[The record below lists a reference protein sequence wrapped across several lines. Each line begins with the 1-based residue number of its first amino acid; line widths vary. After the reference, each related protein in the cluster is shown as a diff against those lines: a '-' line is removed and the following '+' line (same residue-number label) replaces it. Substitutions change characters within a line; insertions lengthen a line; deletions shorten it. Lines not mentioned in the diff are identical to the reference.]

1 MELFNNT
8 ECSKVQANHPLIALH
23 FYSQFIF
30 ISSLFRSIYFHLAF
44 PLLCPFSFA
53 RLRVTLWL
61 RVLFGLFYC
70 FSQLYVHSLL
80 PGSVFLS
87 GFRRILDLFT
97 VFLCFM
103 SIFSCPIPYFSLAS
117 GEFWTF
123 FLFFSALCPF
133 SPAWFRVTLWLHVLF
148 GLFYCFSV
156 LYVHFLLPGSVFL
169 SGFRMF
175 LDIFTVFLSFMSIF
189 SCPVPYFLLVSGCFW
204 TFLLLFCA
212 LCPFSPARFR
222 ISLWLPENFG
232 LFSCFSRLY
241 VHFLLPGS
249 VLLSGFMFFL
259 DFFTA
264 FLCFMSIF
272 SCPVPYFSLA
282 SGCFWTFLLFFSALC
297 PFSPA
302 RFRISFWFP
311 DVFGLFYCFSQ
322 LYVHFLNSIY
332 SSFRISFW
340 LPENFGLFYCFSCPY
355 VHFYL
360 LGSVFPFWLPENF
373 GLFSWFSRLYIHME
387 EYRSLKTAMNSEGSG
402 LQRVRKSQDCDEFG
416 CLRTS
421 MSSEGSRLR

>member
-1 MELFNNT
+1 MESVPYVELFNNT

-70 FSQLYVHSLL
+70 FSPLYVHSLL

-189 SCPVPYFLLVSGCFW
+189 SCPVPYF
-204 TFLLLFCA
+204 
-212 LCPFSPARFR
+212 
-222 ISLWLPENFG
+222 
-232 LFSCFSRLY
+232 
-241 VHFLLPGS
+241 
-249 VLLSGFMFFL
+249 
-259 DFFTA
+259 
-264 FLCFMSIF
+264 
-272 SCPVPYFSLA
+272 SLA
-282 SGCFWTFLLFFSALC
+282 S
-297 PFSPA
+297 
-302 RFRISFWFP
+302 RSF
-311 DVFGLFYCFSQ
+311 
-322 LYVHFLNSIY
+322 
-332 SSFRISFW
+332 
-340 LPENFGLFYCFSCPY
+340 
-355 VHFYL
+355 
-360 LGSVFPFWLPENF
+360 
-373 GLFSWFSRLYIHME
+373 
-387 EYRSLKTAMNSEGSG
+387 
-402 LQRVRKSQDCDEFG
+402 
-416 CLRTS
+416 
-421 MSSEGSRLR
+421 

>member
-1 MELFNNT
+1 MESVPYVELFNNT

-169 SGFRMF
+169 SGFTFF
-175 LDIFTVFLSFMSIF
+175 LNFFTAFLYFMSIF
-189 SCPVPYFLLVSGCFW
+189 SCPVPSFPLASGEFW
-204 TFLLLFCA
+204 TFSCFFCA
-212 LCPFSPARFR
+212 LCPFSPALFR
-222 ISLWLPENFG
+222 IAFWL
-232 LFSCFSRLY
+232 
-241 VHFLLPGS
+241 
-249 VLLSGFMFFL
+249 
-259 DFFTA
+259 
-264 FLCFMSIF
+264 
-272 SCPVPYFSLA
+272 
-282 SGCFWTFLLFFSALC
+282 
-297 PFSPA
+297 
-302 RFRISFWFP
+302 P
-311 DVFGLFYCFSQ
+311 DVFGLFYCFSRPYVHFHLLSSVFLSSFTFILDFFPCFSL
-322 LYVHFLNSIY
+322 LYVHF
-332 SSFRISFW
+332 
-340 LPENFGLFYCFSCPY
+340 
-355 VHFYL
+355 HL
-360 LGSVFPFWLPENF
+360 LSSVFPSGFTFILDFFPCF
-373 GLFSWFSRLYIHME
+373 SLFYIHME
-387 EYRSLKTAMNSEGSG
+387 EYRSLRTA
-402 LQRVRKSQDCDEFG
+402 K
-416 CLRTS
+416 
-421 MSSEGSRLR
+421 SSEVSRLR

>member
-1 MELFNNT
+1 MESVPYVELFNNT

-103 SIFSCPIPYFSLAS
+103 SIFSFPIPYFSLAS

-189 SCPVPYFLLVSGCFW
+189 SCPVPYFSLASRSFW
-204 TFLLLFCA
+204 TFLLLFSA

-232 LFSCFSRLY
+232 LFS
-241 VHFLLPGS
+241 
-249 VLLSGFMFFL
+249 
-259 DFFTA
+259 
-264 FLCFMSIF
+264 
-272 SCPVPYFSLA
+272 
-282 SGCFWTFLLFFSALC
+282 W
-297 PFSPA
+297 
-302 RFRISFWFP
+302 
-311 DVFGLFYCFSQ
+311 
-322 LYVHFLNSIY
+322 
-332 SSFRISFW
+332 
-340 LPENFGLFYCFSCPY
+340 
-355 VHFYL
+355 
-360 LGSVFPFWLPENF
+360 
-373 GLFSWFSRLYIHME
+373 FSWLYIHME
-387 EYRSLKTAMNSEGSG
+387 EYRSLRTA
-402 LQRVRKSQDCDEFG
+402 K
-416 CLRTS
+416 
-421 MSSEGSRLR
+421 SSEVSRLR

>member
-1 MELFNNT
+1 MESVPYVELFNNT

-87 GFRRILDLFT
+87 GFR
-97 VFLCFM
+97 
-103 SIFSCPIPYFSLAS
+103 
-117 GEFWTF
+117 
-123 FLFFSALCPF
+123 
-133 SPAWFRVTLWLHVLF
+133 
-148 GLFYCFSV
+148 
-156 LYVHFLLPGSVFL
+156 
-169 SGFRMF
+169 MF

-189 SCPVPYFLLVSGCFW
+189 SCLVPCYSLASCSFW

-249 VLLSGFMFFL
+249 VFPSGSRMIL
-259 DFFTA
+259 DFFTAFLGFMSIFLVAFTPVSVFLSGFRMSLDFFTAFLGLMSIFTCSVQCFSLVSRSFWTFFLA

-272 SCPVPYFSLA
+272 TCSVRYFHLA
-282 SGCFWTFLLFFSALC
+282 SRSFWTFSLVFLSF
-297 PFSPA
+297 
-302 RFRISFWFP
+302 ISIWK
-311 DVFGLFYCFSQ
+311 
-322 LYVHFLNSIY
+322 SI
-332 SSFRISFW
+332 
-340 LPENFGLFYCFSCPY
+340 E
-355 VHFYL
+355 V
-360 LGSVFPFWLPENF
+360 
-373 GLFSWFSRLYIHME
+373 
-387 EYRSLKTAMNSEGSG
+387 SG
-402 LQRVRKSQDCDEFG
+402 LRKVRKSLDYDEFG
-416 CLRTS
+416 SL
-421 MSSEGSRLR
+421 

>member
-1 MELFNNT
+1 MESVPYVELFNNT

-169 SGFRMF
+169 SGFRM
-175 LDIFTVFLSFMSIF
+175 I
-189 SCPVPYFLLVSGCFW
+189 
-204 TFLLLFCA
+204 
-212 LCPFSPARFR
+212 
-222 ISLWLPENFG
+222 
-232 LFSCFSRLY
+232 
-241 VHFLLPGS
+241 
-249 VLLSGFMFFL
+249 L

-264 FLCFMSIF
+264 FLGFMSIF
-272 SCPVPYFSLA
+272 LVAFTPV
-282 SGCFWTFLLFFSALC
+282 
-297 PFSPA
+297 
-302 RFRISFWFP
+302 
-311 DVFGLFYCFSQ
+311 
-322 LYVHFLNSIY
+322 
-332 SSFRISFW
+332 
-340 LPENFGLFYCFSCPY
+340 
-355 VHFYL
+355 
-360 LGSVFPFWLPENF
+360 SVFLSGFRRILDFFPA
-373 GLFSWFSRLYIHME
+373 FSRLYVHME

>member
-1 MELFNNT
+1 MESVPYVELFNNT

-87 GFRRILDLFT
+87 GFRRILDFFP

-189 SCPVPYFLLVSGCFW
+189 SCPVPYFSLASGEFW
-204 TFLLLFCA
+204 TFSCFFCA
-212 LCPFSPARFR
+212 LCPFSPALFR
-222 ISLWLPENFG
+222 IAFWL
-232 LFSCFSRLY
+232 
-241 VHFLLPGS
+241 
-249 VLLSGFMFFL
+249 
-259 DFFTA
+259 
-264 FLCFMSIF
+264 
-272 SCPVPYFSLA
+272 
-282 SGCFWTFLLFFSALC
+282 
-297 PFSPA
+297 
-302 RFRISFWFP
+302 P
-311 DVFGLFYCFSQ
+311 DVFGLFYCFSRPYVHFHLLSSVFLSSFTFILDFFPCFSL
-322 LYVHFLNSIY
+322 LYVHF
-332 SSFRISFW
+332 
-340 LPENFGLFYCFSCPY
+340 
-355 VHFYL
+355 HL
-360 LGSVFPFWLPENF
+360 LSSVFPSGFTFILDFFPCF
-373 GLFSWFSRLYIHME
+373 SLFYIHME
-387 EYRSLKTAMNSEGSG
+387 EYRSLRTA
-402 LQRVRKSQDCDEFG
+402 K
-416 CLRTS
+416 
-421 MSSEGSRLR
+421 SSEVSRLR

>member
-133 SPAWFRVTLWLHVLF
+133 SPA
-148 GLFYCFSV
+148 
-156 LYVHFLLPGSVFL
+156 
-169 SGFRMF
+169 
-175 LDIFTVFLSFMSIF
+175 
-189 SCPVPYFLLVSGCFW
+189 
-204 TFLLLFCA
+204 
-212 LCPFSPARFR
+212 
-222 ISLWLPENFG
+222 
-232 LFSCFSRLY
+232 
-241 VHFLLPGS
+241 
-249 VLLSGFMFFL
+249 
-259 DFFTA
+259 
-264 FLCFMSIF
+264 
-272 SCPVPYFSLA
+272 
-282 SGCFWTFLLFFSALC
+282 
-297 PFSPA
+297 
-302 RFRISFWFP
+302 RFRISFW
-311 DVFGLFYCFSQ
+311 LQ
-322 LYVHFLNSIY
+322 
-332 SSFRISFW
+332 
-340 LPENFGLFYCFSCPY
+340 
-355 VHFYL
+355 
-360 LGSVFPFWLPENF
+360 ENF